1 MVCGPSFYEVLEA
14 QTLDYK
20 LYMLLMTQISVV
32 DGPTLYEV
40 HEAEALNYM
49 SLMTQISVVC
59 VASVYMKSLEPRLWI
74 TNMFLME
81 MQRAVEV
88 TMNIASKT
96 TCRPHHSHAAGYE
109 VVKATPIKQNSYR

>member
-1 MVCGPSFYEVLEA
+1 MSPIMEVRLLIIINLTQTSVVCGPSFYEVLEA

-40 HEAEALNYM
+40 HEAETLNYM

-59 VASVYMKSLEPRLWI
+59 VASVYMKSLEPRL
-74 TNMFLME
+74 
-81 MQRAVEV
+81 
-88 TMNIASKT
+88 
-96 TCRPHHSHAAGYE
+96 
-109 VVKATPIKQNSYR
+109 